1 MLGVDIDG
9 SLTRR
14 VWSVAWVGQEGA
26 KHAWVGMGEEGITLE
41 MWLNRLG
48 LGHVY
53 RSLVWKGGGKLNPA
67 LTVDRLKRMSDEEL
81 RSLGVASSGD
91 RKLIRAMAEGEAN
104 VASQFKLLNYYV
116 GPGDP
121 RAMWQCVQDGRGVLY
136 NLFIRAY
143 PGNASR
149 VERLVDAV
157 SRSGFPLSHLQARER
172 D

>member
-1 MLGVDIDG
+1 
-9 SLTRR
+9 
-14 VWSVAWVGQEGA
+14 
-26 KHAWVGMGEEGITLE
+26 

-67 LTVDRLKRMSDEEL
+67 LTVDRLRRMSEEEL
-81 RSLGVASSGD
+81 RSLGVTSSTD
-91 RKLIRAMAEGEAN
+91 RKLMRAMAEGEAN

-121 RAMWQCVQDGRGVLY
+121 RALWQCVQDSRGVLY
-136 NLFIRAY
+136 NLFIKAY

-149 VERLVDAV
+149 VERLVDIV
-157 SRSGFPLSHLQARER
+157 SRSGFPLSHLQVRGREGGLR
-172 D
+172 RRGWIGQACGLSIAISACAATAI